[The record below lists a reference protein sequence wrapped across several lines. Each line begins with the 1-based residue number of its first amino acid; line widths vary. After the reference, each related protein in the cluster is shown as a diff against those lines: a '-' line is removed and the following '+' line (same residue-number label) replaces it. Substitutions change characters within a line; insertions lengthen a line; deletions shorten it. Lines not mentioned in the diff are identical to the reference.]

1 MERSVSRFVVVSI
14 FAVIILSVISLLAWG
29 LVNKSSVT
37 GQSGATR
44 VGKEAPDFDLVLFD
58 GGRLKLS
65 ERRGTIIV
73 LNFWS
78 SMCPPCREEAPIFE
92 QAWRQ
97 YKDRGVLF
105 VGANIQDYDEGARDF
120 IDEFSI
126 TYPNGPDENG
136 HITIDYGVVGMPVTF
151 FVDPEGIVARRWV
164 GSIDEPQLTT
174 WIEDLLGGHPSGDI
188 EGGNQGGYYKIH
200 EVTP

>member
-136 HITIDYGVVGMPVTF
+136 HITIC
-151 FVDPEGIVARRWV
+151 
-164 GSIDEPQLTT
+164 
-174 WIEDLLGGHPSGDI
+174 LLYTS
-188 EGGNQGGYYKIH
+188 
-200 EVTP
+200 

>member
-58 GGRLKLS
+58 GGSLKLS

-164 GSIDEPQLTT
+164 GSIDGPQLTT
-174 WIEDLLGGHPSGDI
+174 WIEDLLKGHSSGDV
-188 EGGNQGGYYKIH
+188 EGGNEGSYFKIH

>member
-14 FAVIILSVISLLAWG
+14 FAVIILSVMSLLAWG
-29 LVNKSSVT
+29 LLNKPSIT

-44 VGKEAPDFDLVLFD
+44 VGKVAPDFDLPLFD
-58 GGRLKLS
+58 GGSLKLS
-65 ERRGTIIV
+65 ERRGNVIV

-188 EGGNQGGYYKIH
+188 EGGNQGGYFKIH